1 MKSVIQPDDRACII
15 CGSEVTEE
23 HHIFFGTANRKHSEE
38 WGLKVYLCAEHHRG
52 GQGVHNNRAF
62 DLALKRQAQLVFEED
77 LGTHAEFMKI
87 FGRNYL

>member
-1 MKSVIQPDDRACII
+1 MRSAIQLDDRACLV

-23 HHIFFGTANRKHSEE
+23 HHIFFGANRKQSER
-38 WGLKVYLCAEHHRG
+38 WGLKVYLCPEHHRG
-52 GQGVHNNRAF
+52 QNGVHHNRAF
-62 DLALKRQAQLVFEED
+62 DLELKKQAQLVFEED